1 MYKLVGTISGEVGL
15 YEFDFI
21 VTGDVRRNEYVKVWN
36 SFAGWI
42 LGRVV
47 SMIDAEKKTATVEI
61 IGYKDQRGFLMQ
73 PKITLSRDEKVF
85 KADHA
90 FIMDTLGLASKS
102 KSSGIHLGMLDGC
115 NIPVY
120 LRKEELIQKHCS
132 ILAKTGSGK
141 SYTAGVLIEELLEKN
156 VPLLIIDPHGEYLSL
171 RYENMS
177 EDERKQMEKFGITPR
192 GYGSKVVVYTPSNFS
207 VNPDADRLFR
217 IDGIN
222 LSVNELYDFF
232 PLSDAQ
238 LGILY
243 QCINEIRARKE
254 FYTIEEIISGL
265 AESKSSAKWRI
276 IHFLERIRETGIL
289 SDSPTRIEE
298 LVKPGM
304 ASIIDMKG
312 ATPKLQQLIV
322 YRLCKAVFEGRK
334 MGKIQPFMLVIEE
347 AHNFCPERGFG
358 QAVSSNILRTIA
370 SEGRKFGLGLLV
382 ISQRPARVDK
392 NVISQCNTQIILKVT
407 NPNDIKALSRGLEFM
422 SSEMVEEIKRIPQG
436 VALLSSPSIAMPI
449 MVDVRV
455 RRSEHGG
462 RAAEA
467 SGDGSTGGGDGGKQ
481 AVLKHD
487 GAGKTVEGGDESE
500 GEGEEK
506 AEGRSMLSRLLFG

>member
-1 MYKLVGTISGEVGL
+1 MYKLVGTIWGEVGL
-15 YEFDFI
+15 HKFDF
-21 VTGDVRRNEYVKVWN
+21 VVAGEVRRNEYVKVWN
-36 SFAGWI
+36 EFDGWI

-47 SMIDAEKKTATVEI
+47 SIVDAKKKIATAEI

-73 PKITLSRDEKVF
+73 PKNTFARDEKVF
-85 KADHA
+85 KADQA
-90 FIMDTLGLASKS
+90 FIMDTLGLKS
-102 KSSGIHLGMLDGC
+102 GGIYLGLIDGRT
-115 NIPVY
+115 IPVY

-156 VPLLIIDPHGEYLSL
+156 VPLLIIDPHGEYIALK
-171 RYENMS
+171 YENKN
-177 EDERKQMEKFGITPR
+177 EEERKQMEKFGISPK
-192 GYGSKVVVYTPSNFS
+192 GYASQVVVYTPSNLS
-207 VNPDADRLFR
+207 INPDADKLFR

-232 PLSDAQ
+232 PLSDPQ
-238 LGILY
+238 LGVLY
-243 QCINEIRARKE
+243 QCINEIKAKKE
-254 FYTIEEIISGL
+254 FYTIENIIKEVAG
-265 AESKSSAKWRI
+265 SKSRAKWRI
-276 IHFLERIRETGIL
+276 IHYLERIRETGIL

-298 LVKPGM
+298 LVKAGR

-312 ATPKLQQLIV
+312 TEPKLQEFIV
-322 YRLCKAVFEGRK
+322 YHLCKEVFEGRK
-334 MGKIQPFMLVIEE
+334 MGKIPPFMLVIEE

-358 QAVSSNILRTIA
+358 QAVSSSILRTIA

-422 SSEMVEEIKRIPQG
+422 SSEAEEEIKRIPQG
-436 VALLSSPSIAMPI
+436 VALLSSPSIEMPI
-449 MVDVRV
+449 LVDVRV

-462 RAAEA
+462 RAA
-467 SGDGSTGGGDGGKQ
+467 GM
-481 AVLKHD
+481 
-487 GAGKTVEGGDESE
+487 
-500 GEGEEK
+500 EGEEESTE
-506 AEGRSMLSRLLFG
+506 AEPETEREEAREVRKSMLARLLFE

>member
-1 MYKLVGTISGEVGL
+1 MYKVVGTISGDVGL
-15 YEFDFI
+15 HQFDFI
-21 VTGDVRRNEYVKVWN
+21 AEGAVRRNEYVKVWN
-36 SFAGWI
+36 ELDGWI
-42 LGRVV
+42 LGRVASIV
-47 SMIDAEKKTATVEI
+47 DVEKKTATVEI
-61 IGYKDQRGFLMQ
+61 IGYKDERGFLMQ
-73 PKITLSRDEKVF
+73 PKSTLSRDEKVF
-85 KADHA
+85 KADQA
-90 FIMDTLGLASKS
+90 FIMDTLGLKTG
-102 KSSGIHLGMLDGC
+102 GIHLGLLDGR
-115 NIPVY
+115 NIPVH

-171 RYENMS
+171 RYENRS
-177 EDERKQMEKFGITPR
+177 EEERKQMDKFGITPK
-192 GYGSKVVVYTPSNFS
+192 GYASKVVVYTPSNFS
-207 VNPDADRLFR
+207 INPDADKLFR

-232 PLSDAQ
+232 TLSDAQ
-238 LGILY
+238 LGVLY
-243 QCINEIRARKE
+243 QCINEIKAQKE
-254 FYTIEEIISGL
+254 FYTIDDIIKGI
-265 AESKSSAKWRI
+265 AESKSTAKWRM

-298 LVKPGM
+298 LVKAGKT
-304 ASIIDMKG
+304 AIIDMKG
-312 ATPKLQQLIV
+312 AEPKLQQLIV
-322 YRLCKAVFEGRK
+322 YRLCKEVFEGRK
-334 MGKIQPFMLVIEE
+334 MGKIPPFMLVIEE

-422 SSEMVEEIKRIPQG
+422 SSEMEEEIKRIPQG
-436 VALLSSPSIAMPI
+436 VALLSSPSIEMPI

-462 RAAEA
+462 RAAETEGA
-467 SGDGSTGGGDGGKQ
+467 ERKE
-481 AVLKHD
+481 AVP
-487 GAGKTVEGGDESE
+487 KTAEWAA
-500 GEGEEK
+500 EEK
-506 AEGRSMLSRLLFG
+506 EERKSMLSRLLFE

>member
-1 MYKLVGTISGEVGL
+1 
-15 YEFDFI
+15 
-21 VTGDVRRNEYVKVWN
+21 
-36 SFAGWI
+36 
-42 LGRVV
+42 
-47 SMIDAEKKTATVEI
+47 VEI
-61 IGYKDQRGFLMQ
+61 IGYKDERGFLMQ
-73 PKITLSRDEKVF
+73 PKSTLSRDAKVF
-85 KADHA
+85 KADQG
-90 FIMDTLGLASKS
+90 FVMDTLGLKN
-102 KSSGIHLGMLDGC
+102 KGIHLGMLDGR

-120 LRKEELIQKHCS
+120 VKQDELIQKHCS

-171 RYENMS
+171 KYENKS
-177 EDERKQMEKFGITPR
+177 AEERRQMDKFAIAPK
-192 GYGSKVVVYTPSNFS
+192 GYAPQVVVYTPANFS
-207 VNPDADRLFR
+207 INPAADKLFR

-232 PLSDAQ
+232 TLSDAQ
-238 LGILY
+238 LGVLY
-243 QCINEIRARKE
+243 QCINEIKSRKE
-254 FYTIEEIISGL
+254 FYTIDDIISEV
-265 AESKSSAKWRI
+265 AESKSTTKWKI
-276 IHFLERIRETGIL
+276 IHFLERIRDTGIL

-298 LVKPGM
+298 LVKEGK

-312 ATPKLQQLIV
+312 ADPKLQQLIV
-322 YRLCKAVFEGRK
+322 YRLCKEVFEGRK
-334 MGKIQPFMLVIEE
+334 MGKIPPFLLVIEE

-422 SSEMVEEIKRIPQG
+422 SSEMEEEIKRIPQG
-436 VALLSSPSIAMPI
+436 VALLSSPSIEMPI

-455 RRSEHGG
+455 RKSEHGG
-462 RAAEA
+462 RAAETKGPGRKA
-467 SGDGSTGGGDGGKQ
+467 AVSKTGEWDAGD
-481 AVLKHD
+481 A
-487 GAGKTVEGGDESE
+487 DETDETDERKS
-500 GEGEEK
+500 
-506 AEGRSMLSRLLFG
+506 SMLARLLFE